1 MISGTTTVDAAGV
14 LAKVRSARAA
24 ENAAAAEVLAT
35 VVEWAHLHV
44 VDDLDDAATLWVG
57 SKLMG
62 QDTGIPIAGDGCP
75 LVSEFAVL
83 ELAAALGLSA
93 ESGRHLV
100 AQALELAHRLPKT
113 WARVQA
119 GSLAPW
125 RAKRIADATL
135 HLSPEAAAFVD
146 VQVAPFAHKTGVAQ
160 TQRLVDE
167 AIARYMPETAAEQR
181 DRALEQRYF
190 TIDHDQVSFA
200 GTSRVHGELDL
211 ADALDLDDAVRRGAE
226 QLKTLGNDESL
237 DVRRSLAVGM
247 LARGQGALEFEV
259 STGSTTGQ
267 GVVSTGSTTSSG
279 STTGTRREVVL
290 YVHLSA
296 DALRSGDRD
305 AAAWVEN
312 AGGHLVTAGQV
323 AQWFGVS
330 TGSTTGDGSTT
341 EDGSTTGDGS
351 TNGPGSTPRITVR
364 PVIDLAETR
373 HSAGY
378 QPSPTLVEA
387 VELRDRTCV
396 FPWCHRPA
404 RSCDKDHIIPWDEG
418 GATSSDN
425 LAALCRR
432 HHRLKTH
439 GGWTY
444 TMLTPGSYLWRSP
457 HGHTWLR
464 DTTGTTDLTPET
476 VPSPG
481 HRPDR

>member
-1 MISGTTTVDAAGV
+1 MISGTTTIDAAGV

-35 VVEWAHLHV
+35 VVQWAHLHV

-62 QDTGIPIAGDGCP
+62 QDTGIPIAGEGCP

-100 AQALELAHRLPKT
+100 AQALELAHRLPRV

-167 AIARYMPETAAEQR
+167 AIARFMPETAAEAR
-181 DRALEQRYF
+181 ERAAEQRYF

-226 QLKTLGNDESL
+226 QLKTLGNSESL
-237 DVRRSLAVGM
+237 DLRRSLAVGM
-247 LARGQGALEFEV
+247 LARGQQALEFEAAD
-259 STGSTTGQ
+259 
-267 GVVSTGSTTSSG
+267 VVSTG

-290 YVHLSA
+290 YVHFSA
-296 DALRSGDRD
+296 DALRSGDRN
-305 AAAWVEN
+305 AAAWAEN
-312 AGGHLVTAGQV
+312 GGGHLVTAGQV
-323 AQWFGVS
+323 AEWCGVS
-330 TGSTTGDGSTT
+330 TGSTTGHSSTT
-341 EDGSTTGDGS
+341 A
-351 TNGPGSTPRITVR
+351 ITVR
-364 PVIDLAETR
+364 PVIDLAETLR
-373 HSAGY
+373 SSGY
-378 QPSPTLVEA
+378 QPSPTLVDQ
-387 VELRDRTCV
+387 VVLRDRSCV
-396 FPWCHRPA
+396 FPWCNRPA
-404 RSCDKDHIIPWDEG
+404 RGCDKDHIVPWDQG
-418 GATSSDN
+418 GSTSSDN

-444 TMLTPGSYLWRSP
+444 TMLEPGSYLWRSP

-476 VPSPG
+476 VPGPDEPPQ
-481 HRPDR
+481 HRRTS